1 MHFLDEFVIF
11 QVEFVGISV
20 VFIILVSVNVAM
32 KHLTQTKHTIVV
44 FQRIQHVQRMNFFI
58 HYQHWKAI
66 MWIVLKVKSFLGAKS
81 VMFKMI
87 VLWQGT
93 YILQY
98 LPIALLLAMFIVR
111 KEVILQKF
119 VICLF
124 QMFSLEK
131 ILTNLLSNIVW
142 GEMES
147 PVNQVMD
154 QFIINAMTARKLMI
168 WKHVQDIP

>member
-1 MHFLDEFVIF
+1 
-11 QVEFVGISV
+11 
-20 VFIILVSVNVAM
+20 
-32 KHLTQTKHTIVV
+32 
-44 FQRIQHVQRMNFFI
+44 
-58 HYQHWKAI
+58 
-66 MWIVLKVKSFLGAKS
+66 
-81 VMFKMI
+81 
-87 VLWQGT
+87 
-93 YILQY
+93 
-98 LPIALLLAMFIVR
+98 MFIVR

-154 QFIINAMTARKLMI
+154 QFIINAMTAGKLMI
-168 WKHVQDIP
+168 WKHVQDTEHLPRSSRH